1 MLFVGLQRFN
11 PDHAN
16 GPRFS
21 RPASGSKKTNRRN
34 TTNKYDTD
42 KCILQFFLDIGINY
56 ITWYLLVFNVLYF
69 PSFDRPL
76 FRFLQADTVAGE
88 TIMHG
93 DTVYIKAWI
102 GTTFDFDAS

>member
-34 TTNKYDTD
+34 TANKYDTD
-42 KCILQFFLDIGINY
+42 KCILHFFLNIGIYY
-56 ITWYLLVFNVLYF
+56 ITWYLLVFDMFCIFQALTVLC
-69 PSFDRPL
+69 S
-76 FRFLQADTVAGE
+76 VAGE